1 MAARQSLG
9 AVAILLSLVLGDAV
23 GAQSEQ
29 QQQAPP
35 RQGSDA
41 GNRQHQRTYWW
52 NDEKFRA
59 EVGFNTTQAAEIDKI
74 FKATME
80 KAKPLR
86 VELDELD
93 KSIEKMIV
101 AESSDIAVFTHT
113 VEKAEAR
120 RAELNK
126 MRTIMLY
133 RFSRVLTP
141 EQNAKFRVAYE
152 RREAAR
158 KKQDG
163 DRRK

>member
-1 MAARQSLG
+1 MRRQTLC
-9 AVAILLSLVLGDAV
+9 ALAILLSLAMTGAV
-23 GAQSEQ
+23 RAQSEQ
-29 QQQAPP
+29 QQTPP
-35 RQGSDA
+35 RPSTDG

-52 NDEKFRA
+52 NDEKFRG
-59 EVGFNTTQAAEIDKI
+59 EVGFNLTQAAEIDKI
-74 FKATME
+74 FRTTME
-80 KAKPLR
+80 KMKPLR
-86 VELDELD
+86 IELDEID
-93 KSIEKMIV
+93 KTIEKMIV
-101 AESSDIAVFTHT
+101 AESSDMAVFTHT

-141 EQNAKFRVAYE
+141 EQNAKFRIAYE